1 MQQRPL
7 HIALLW
13 HTVGHGN
20 LGVDALARSNIA
32 ILRAA
37 AERAGRAVRFT
48 TLGSGQPATVEALPD
63 DVTVGPMPRIR
74 PLLKLQSDYL
84 AVLRRSD
91 LAVDIGEGDSWT
103 DIYGPR
109 RFAFHFG
116 TKVAALALGKPLV
129 LAPQTIGPFNS
140 TVRRRMAFAVM
151 NRARAVF
158 SRDSLSTAYLRAH
171 GLRSEHAEYIDV
183 AFRLPFTAQARGT
196 SGRVQVGLN
205 VSGLLYN
212 GGYSGANELGMTLD
226 YADYT
231 RRLIEALHVQGADV
245 HLIAHVTAAGG
256 NDDDRSVIPALTAL
270 YPALKV
276 APAFRSA
283 SAAKGYMSGMDFVVA
298 GRMHACIGA
307 FSAGVPVVPVAY
319 SRKFN
324 GLFDTLRYPHYVD
337 GKEVDTDTALAAT
350 LRAFANRP
358 VLEADI
364 ARGLEIARARLAAYE
379 DRITALIGALPA

>member
-1 MQQRPL
+1 MTRPI

-20 LGVDALARSNIA
+20 LGVDALARSNAA

-37 AERAGRAVRFT
+37 AERSERVVQFT
-48 TLGSGQPATVEALPD
+48 TLGSGQPQSIEALPE
-63 DVTVGPMPRIR
+63 DVTVGPMPRIK

-116 TKVAALALGKPLV
+116 TKVAALALRKPLV
-129 LAPQTIGPFNS
+129 LAPQTIGPFAS

-151 NRARAVF
+151 NGARAVF
-158 SRDSLSTAYLRAH
+158 TRDSLSTGYLRTH
-171 GLRSEHAEYIDV
+171 GLRAETAEYMDV
-183 AFRLPFTAQARGT
+183 AFRLPFTARSRGA
-196 SGRVQVGLN
+196 GDRVQVGLN

-212 GGYSGANELGMTLD
+212 GGYTGANELGVTLD
-226 YADYT
+226 YPDYS
-231 RRLIEALHVQGADV
+231 RRLIEALLAQGADI
-245 HLIAHVTAAGG
+245 HLIAHVTAEGG
-256 NDDDRSVIPALTAL
+256 NDDDRSVLPELVAR
-270 YPALKV
+270 YPALKI
-276 APAFRSA
+276 APEFRSA
-283 SAAKGYMSGMDFVVA
+283 SSAKSFMSGMDFVVA

-337 GKEVDTDTALAAT
+337 GKAMDTQAALAAT
-350 LRAFANRP
+350 LRAFAERTR
-358 VLEADI
+358 LEADI
-364 ARGLEIARARLAAYE
+364 THGLEIARDRLAAYE
-379 DRITALIGALPA
+379 DRMAMLIAGLRA